1 MKSKYEF
8 PAGFLWGSA
17 SSSYQIEG
25 AANEGGKGESIWDRF
40 SHTPG
45 TIGDG
50 STGDVSCD
58 FYHRYEEDIALM
70 KKLGLCAYRMSVSW
84 PRILPKGTGE
94 VNREGVAFYRRVLQC
109 LRDNGIK
116 ACLTIYHWDLPQALQ
131 NRGGWAN
138 REIVKWFE
146 DYAKVLYAELGDL
159 VDFWITINEPI
170 IAAMNGHWLQEHAP
184 GYRDFSLALLAA
196 HHLLMAHGAAVKAF
210 RETGLKAEIG
220 CSLNIQ
226 MEYPLNPDD
235 ERDLEAA
242 RFMTAHQN
250 AFYLD
255 ALYQKR
261 YPAEY
266 LQALESR
273 GVALPEIL
281 EGDMEL
287 IAQRT
292 DFLGI
297 NTYFSEFIK
306 YDDSRWPLSAAAGKT
321 GREVTDMGW
330 ELCPDGFYDLME
342 WVQKSYAPGK
352 IIITENGVACNDWV
366 KQNGKVEDSN
376 RREYL
381 ERYLAEAARAIE
393 AGVNIAGYFYWCF
406 TDNFEWAR
414 GYAARFGIVHVDY
427 KTQKR
432 TVKESAYWYSEVVKN
447 NGFSPA
453 RA

>member
-1 MKSKYEF
+1 MKNAYIF

-25 AANEGGKGESIWDRF
+25 AAYEGGKSESIWDRF
-40 SHTPG
+40 AHTPG
-45 TIGDG
+45 NIDDG
-50 STGDVSCD
+50 STGDVACD

-70 KKLGLCAYRMSVSW
+70 KRLGLRVYRMSVSW

-94 VNREGVAFYRRVLQC
+94 VNREGVTFYRKVLQC
-109 LRDNGIK
+109 LRANSIK
-116 ACLTIYHWDLPQALQ
+116 TCVTIYHWDLPQALQ

-138 REIVKWFE
+138 REIIQWFE

-159 VDFWITINEPI
+159 VDIWITVNEPI
-170 IAAMNGHWLQEHAP
+170 ITAMNGHWLKEHAP
-184 GYRDFSLALLAA
+184 GYRDFSCALQAA
-196 HHLLMAHGAAVKAF
+196 HHVLMAHGAAVRAY

-220 CSLNIQ
+220 CSLNLQ
-226 MEYPLNPDD
+226 MEYPADPDD
-235 ERDLEAA
+235 KRDIEAA
-242 RFMTAHQN
+242 KLMTAHQN

-255 ALYQKR
+255 AIYRKR

-266 LQALESR
+266 LAALESR
-273 GVALPEIL
+273 GVILPEIL

-287 IAQRT
+287 IGQKI

-297 NTYFSEFIK
+297 NSYFTEYIK
-306 YDDSRWPLSAAAGKT
+306 YDAARWPVFASAVKT
-321 GREVTDMGW
+321 GRATTALGW
-330 ELCPDGFYDLME
+330 ELCPDGFYNLLE
-342 WVQKSYAPGK
+342 WVQKNYAPQK
-352 IIITENGVACNDWV
+352 LLITENGMACNDWV

-381 ERYLAEAARAIE
+381 ERHLAEVSRAIE
-393 AGVNIAGYFYWCF
+393 AGINIAGYLHWCF

-414 GYAARFGIVHVDY
+414 GYTARFGLVYVDF

-432 TVKESAYWYSEVVKN
+432 TIKESAYWLADVIKN
-447 NGFSPA
+447 GGFN
-453 RA
+453 